1 MQYYCS
7 KILLHRPTAS
17 FGSKLSDMSLQRN
30 ASRQICIENAKNI
43 ANALQDYR
51 LLYGDASTFSGVGL
65 HMISTSATILI
76 AAIVEER
83 SSDLIF
89 ALQTCVTSL
98 SEMERAYIVARRVR
112 RVIRLIVGLC
122 HIDIDSSNSTRNT
135 ERTYAPKHPINLL
148 EGASESND
156 DPLAFQFLSDGSK
169 ITTVLEYGSLWMDDF
184 QGIPEYTRYPQF
196 DTAFN

>member
-17 FGSKLSDMSLQRN
+17 FGSKLSEMSPQRE
-30 ASRQICIENAKNI
+30 ASRHICIDNAKNI

-51 LLYGDASTFSGVGL
+51 DLYGDASTFSGVGL

-76 AAIVEER
+76 AAIVEKR
-83 SSDLIF
+83 SPDLIF

-112 RVIRLIVGLC
+112 RIIRLIVGLC
-122 HIDIDSSNSTRNT
+122 HIDIDSSQSSQNT
-135 ERTYAPKHPINLL
+135 HSAYAPKDPINLPGPTL
-148 EGASESND
+148 EPGDAAI
-156 DPLAFQFLSDGSK
+156 AFPFCSDGSE

-184 QGIPEYTRYPQF
+184 QDMAGYTRYPQF
-196 DTAFN
+196 DITYN